1 MTRRCM
7 ACMHLSHACRHGI
20 CPNVGIISRPRHACI
35 RHPASVHLSHAS
47 VPCMHTFG
55 RLRMC
60 ILPMHACIRCG
71 PHAMLLVL
79 STPGSHGL
87 GVQAYVRVRS
97 QISTY
102 VQLNSYSGRHWTLVP
117 AWLHGVCVGRW
128 ACMAAWGLHG
138 QMVLHG
144 CLEVCM
150 GRWACM
156 AAWKLHGQTAR
167 MAAWVC
173 MDRCAHMAAWGL
185 HGQMGLHG
193 CMGFAWADEPAW
205 LHGVCMGRWACMAA
219 WGLHG
224 QMDMHGYMG
233 FAWADGPTWL
243 HGVTRTPRTVLRS
256 TYVLYSRTFTFT
268 VLIQV
273 HVTLINPQSST
284 FIVPRACTSRGP
296 CMPCKQMQRH
306 NPKLLLVPYCKSARR
321 EASAPAI
328 QLRGC

>member
-60 ILPMHACIRCG
+60 ILPMHACIHCG

-117 AWLHGVCVGRW
+117 AWLHGVC
-128 ACMAAWGLHG
+128 
-138 QMVLHG
+138 
-144 CLEVCM
+144 
-150 GRWACM
+150 
-156 AAWKLHGQTAR
+156 
-167 MAAWVC
+167 
-173 MDRCAHMAAWGL
+173 
-185 HGQMGLHG
+185 
-193 CMGFAWADEPAW
+193 
-205 LHGVCMGRWACMAA
+205 MGRWACMAA
-219 WGLHG
+219 WGLLG
-224 QMDMHGYMG
+224 QMG
-233 FAWADGPTWL
+233 L
-243 HGVTRTPRTVLRS
+243 HGCLEV
-256 TYVLYSRTFTFT
+256 
-268 VLIQV
+268 
-273 HVTLINPQSST
+273 
-284 FIVPRACTSRGP
+284 
-296 CMPCKQMQRH
+296 CMGR
-306 NPKLLLVPYCKSARR
+306 
-321 EASAPAI
+321 
-328 QLRGC
+328 